1 MLLNCTIIPI
11 NHQKMD
17 TEAIMVL
24 KVMAEIVIFQISL
37 NSSQTQTQKTMISR
51 CRNLVYKSGKITC
64 FKL

>member
-24 KVMAEIVIFQISL
+24 KVIAEIVIFQISL

-51 CRNLVYKSGKITC
+51 CRKKSHFSMELIIAK
-64 FKL
+64 